1 MMEIRNCPVCGSLFV
16 FGGRNFCPACMEKEE
31 KDFQA
36 LRKFL
41 DENPSATME
50 EISEA
55 TGVEVRKI
63 LQFLKEGRL
72 VYKAPGP
79 PVIACESCGAPIS
92 TGRLC
97 DRCTAEITEAF
108 VAIDRPEGQT
118 VDPRAKMHLDRER
131 RNW

>member
-1 MMEIRNCPVCGSLFV
+1 MDFRNCPVCGGLFL
-16 FGGRNFCPACMEKEE
+16 FRGKNLCPACIEKEE
-31 KDFQA
+31 NDFQV

-41 DENPSATME
+41 EENPSATVE
-50 EISEA
+50 EITQE
-55 TGVEVRKI
+55 TGIEVKKI

-72 VYKAPGP
+72 VYRAPGP

-97 DRCTAEITEAF
+97 DRCANEITEAV
-108 VAIDRPEGQT
+108 VALDRPEGQT
-118 VDPRAKMHLDRER
+118 VDPRTKMHLDRDR